1 MKRLGIIVA
10 AMAIFALSSCASS
23 KPCPAY
29 AKAVDNQEV
38 KG

>member
-1 MKRLGIIVA
+1 MKKAAIIV
-10 AMAIFALSSCASS
+10 MALGVLALSSCASS

-29 AKAVDNQEV
+29 AKAIENSEI